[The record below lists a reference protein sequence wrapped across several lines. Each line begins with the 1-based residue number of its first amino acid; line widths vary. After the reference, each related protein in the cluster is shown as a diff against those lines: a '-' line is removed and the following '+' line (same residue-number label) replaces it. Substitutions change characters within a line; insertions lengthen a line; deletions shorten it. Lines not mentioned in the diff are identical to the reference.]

1 MESTFRK
8 NIPNDCCLIE
18 TFRFDPEVG
27 HVHLNL
33 HLNRMCDTARR
44 FGFRFSRRKADEI
57 CDAIV
62 SDKAL
67 RCRLTLG
74 CDGEFNL
81 ITQPLEPAKSI
92 WRIAFSDVKLSHD
105 DLWLRHK
112 TNQRKIYDDA
122 RANLPNGV
130 DELLFFNQRE
140 ELCEGT
146 ITNVFVQLANG
157 TWVTPPISS
166 GCLPGVLRQTLIT
179 SRFVTVKTVS
189 QTEVSSA
196 RQIKIGNSLRGLLDV
211 EWA

>member
-81 ITQPLEPAKSI
+81 VTQPLEPAKSI

-112 TNQRKIYDDA
+112 TNQRKIYDEA

-130 DELLFFNQRE
+130 DELLFQS
-140 ELCEGT
+140 T
-146 ITNVFVQLANG
+146 
-157 TWVTPPISS
+157 
-166 GCLPGVLRQTLIT
+166 
-179 SRFVTVKTVS
+179 
-189 QTEVSSA
+189 
-196 RQIKIGNSLRGLLDV
+196 
-211 EWA
+211 